1 MKPGARRRPAVTLNV
16 RDLASIFWGDLS
28 PARSVAAPKHSTPPP
43 ASVSPGRLP
52 RVVGAVGVPREVAIV
67 SVEHQPY
74 NPGPLGDVQCFLEE
88 LAGRPV
94 RRDHNEKSVHPFLDD
109 PTIGDRHEWRGV
121 GNDVVVP
128 LPSPPEPLPPPGPRP
143 HLVGG
148 RRQPARW
155 ADRKG

>member
-74 NPGPLGDVQCFLEE
+74 NPGPLGDVQRFLEE

-121 GNDVVVP
+121 ENDVGGP
-128 LPSPPEPLPPPGPRP
+128 PASLREELPETRRP
-143 HLVGG
+143 QHLGGG
-148 RRQPARW
+148 RRETARW
-155 ADRKG
+155 

>member
-16 RDLASIFWGDLS
+16 RELASIFGGALS
-28 PARSVAAPKHSTPPP
+28 PARSRAAPNPATPPP

-74 NPGPLGDVQCFLEE
+74 NPGPLGDVQRFLEE

-94 RRDHNEKSVHPFLDD
+94 SRDYDEKPVDPLPDD
-109 PTIGDRHEWRGV
+109 PAV
-121 GNDVVVP
+121 G
-128 LPSPPEPLPPPGPRP
+128 E
-143 HLVGG
+143 
-148 RRQPARW
+148 
-155 ADRKG
+155 